1 MALKATIFKAGLQV
15 SDMDRNY
22 YGEHSLTLARHPSE
36 TDERMMMRVLAF
48 ALNAHEHLAFG
59 KGLSDTDEPDLW
71 QKDLTGSIVHWIDV
85 GQPDEKRLIRASGR
99 ADRVTVYAYGRGADL
114 WWAANADRLARA
126 KNLTVWRVPAEAS
139 ESVGKLAER
148 AMQLQCMVQE
158 RQVWFSSAVS
168 TIHIEMAELRAERQR
183 SGGSS

>member
-1 MALKATIFKAGLQV
+1 MALKATIFKASLQV

-71 QKDLTGSIVHWIDV
+71 QKDLTGRIEHWIDV
-85 GQPDEKRLIRASGR
+85 GHPDEKRLIRASGK
-99 ADRVTVYAYGRGADL
+99 ADRVTVYTYGRGADL
-114 WWAANADRLARA
+114 WWEANAERLGRA
-126 KNLTVWRVPAEAS
+126 KNLAVWHVPAAVS
-139 ESVGKLAER
+139 ESIGKLAER
-148 AMQLQCMVQE
+148 AMQLQCTVQE
-158 RQVWFSSAVS
+158 GQVWFSSA
-168 TIHIEMAELRAERQR
+168 AETTQFSLACLKPR
-183 SGGSS
+183 SPAA

>member
-1 MALKATIFKAGLQV
+1 MALKATIFKASLQV
-15 SDMDRNY
+15 SDIDRNY

-99 ADRVTVYAYGRGADL
+99 VDRVTVYAYARGADL
-114 WWAANADRLARA
+114 WWETNAERLARA
-126 KNLTVWRVPAEAS
+126 KNLTVWRVPMSSS

-148 AMQLQCMVQE
+148 AMQLQCTVQE
-158 RQVWFSSAVS
+158 GQVWFSSAAGTVQV
-168 TIHIEMAELRAERQR
+168 EMAALKTER
-183 SGGSS
+183 

>member
-1 MALKATIFKAGLQV
+1 MALKATIFKASLQV

-99 ADRVTVYAYGRGADL
+99 ADRVTVYTYGRGADL
-114 WWAANADRLARA
+114 WWEANAERLGRA
-126 KNLTVWRVPAEAS
+126 KNLAVWHVPAAVS
-139 ESVGKLAER
+139 ESIGKLAER
-148 AMQLQCMVQE
+148 AMQLQCTVQE
-158 RQVWFSSAVS
+158 GQVWFSSA
-168 TIHIEMAELRAERQR
+168 AETMQFSLACLKPRSRAA
-183 SGGSS
+183 

>member
-1 MALKATIFKAGLQV
+1 MALKATIFKASLQV

-59 KGLSDTDEPDLW
+59 KGLSAADEPDLW

-85 GQPDEKRLIRASGR
+85 GQPDERRLIRASGR
-99 ADRVTVYAYGRGADL
+99 ADRVTVYAYGRGADP
-114 WWAANADRLARA
+114 WWEANAGRLSRA
-126 KNLTVWRVPAEAS
+126 ENLTVWRVPADAG

-148 AMQLQCMVQE
+148 TMQLQCTVQE
-158 RQVWFSSAVS
+158 GHVWFSSALATVQM
-168 TIHIEMAELRAERQR
+168 EMTALTSPQP
-183 SGGSS
+183 

>member
-1 MALKATIFKAGLQV
+1 MALKATIFKASLQV

-59 KGLSDTDEPDLW
+59 RGLSDTDEPDLW

-99 ADRVTVYAYGRGADL
+99 ADRVTVYTYGRGADL
-114 WWAANADRLARA
+114 WWEANAERLGRA
-126 KNLTVWRVPAEAS
+126 KNLAVWHVPAAVS
-139 ESVGKLAER
+139 ESIGKLAER
-148 AMQLQCMVQE
+148 AMQLQCTVQE
-158 RQVWFSSAVS
+158 GQVWFSSA
-168 TIHIEMAELRAERQR
+168 AETMQFSLACLKPKSRAA
-183 SGGSS
+183 